1 MIMALLH
8 TVETISFPLK
18 WQYPDLA
25 VQCVFFHQ
33 AETRKLRHN
42 YLRLS
47 KQPTDAWRPSCLWLW
62 GDKVRWRC
70 GQRKKVA
77 GCHVVP
83 GVETKPQGYC
93 LNLCMP
99 TEQKT
104 WLFSHLLSI
113 TKTECWPLT
122 GRDLD
127 RWMARH
133 VLFVAEKVGQQC
145 GTLPPLKT

>member
-1 MIMALLH
+1 MPGVLH
-8 TVETISFPLK
+8 VYGSK
-18 WQYPDLA
+18 A
-25 VQCVFFHQ
+25 
-33 AETRKLRHN
+33 TR
-42 YLRLS
+42 S
-47 KQPTDAWRPSCLWLW
+47 DDVV
-62 GDKVRWRC
+62 G
-70 GQRKKVA
+70 GEKVA

-93 LNLCMP
+93 LNPSMP

-104 WLFSHLLSI
+104 WLFAHLLSI
-113 TKTECWPLT
+113 TKTESQPLT

-145 GTLPPLKT
+145 GTQA